1 MRFKTL
7 QPGRWLIPGMTVAI
21 AAIAATSILG
31 LRAWAD
37 RSVQTILNVS
47 TAKQLMTRL
56 DGIEEYAMRNGAV
69 PEDLREIDA
78 IDQEVEPLLARL
90 QNGEHLRTGDRKES
104 ALAESYERYISS
116 LRREI
121 LLLQQGKSEQ
131 AETVDETMVDPA
143 YGEVSTLLSRHSA
156 LAQRQAK
163 FANRQADLGTLITL
177 GAAAL
182 CIIGIVRRVEQGKQ
196 QLDEKNQSLS
206 TALAELQA
214 TQQEL
219 IQAEK
224 MAALGTLVAGIA
236 HEINTP
242 LGAIQ
247 AAAGNLDKAFTVVL
261 DQLPAFSTHLDAQQQ
276 GQWLEFLTDTLKA
289 RTPLSSREKRPLRR
303 SLQAQLEGYGI
314 ASAHSLADR
323 LVDLGIHE
331 EVDLYLPILKDESQG
346 QMLEFIYNLNRL
358 QGNRQFIQMA
368 AERAGKIVFALRS
381 YAHFEHDSQPQI
393 FQLEAGIDTVL
404 ELYCNQLKRGVEVVC
419 NYQALAEIQGYPDEL
434 IQVWNNLIH
443 NAIQA
448 MEGKG
453 MLTITTTMHGDQVI
467 IKIQDTGQGIDP
479 IHQERIFEPFFTT
492 KTQGEG
498 SGLGLHIVKK
508 IIEKHQGK
516 ISLTSQPGDTC
527 FMIQIPRSQ
536 S

>member
-1 MRFKTL
+1 
-7 QPGRWLIPGMTVAI
+7 
-21 AAIAATSILG
+21 
-31 LRAWAD
+31 
-37 RSVQTILNVS
+37 
-47 TAKQLMTRL
+47 
-56 DGIEEYAMRNGAV
+56 
-69 PEDLREIDA
+69 
-78 IDQEVEPLLARL
+78 
-90 QNGEHLRTGDRKES
+90 
-104 ALAESYERYISS
+104 
-116 LRREI
+116 
-121 LLLQQGKSEQ
+121 
-131 AETVDETMVDPA
+131 
-143 YGEVSTLLSRHSA
+143 
-156 LAQRQAK
+156 
-163 FANRQADLGTLITL
+163 
-177 GAAAL
+177 
-182 CIIGIVRRVEQGKQ
+182 
-196 QLDEKNQSLS
+196 
-206 TALAELQA
+206 
-214 TQQEL
+214 
-219 IQAEK
+219 

-276 GQWLEFLTDTLKA
+276 GQWLEFLTDTLKP

-303 SLQAQLEGYGI
+303 SLQAQLEGDGI
-314 ASAHSLADR
+314 ASAHSLADC

-346 QMLEFIYNLNRL
+346 QMLEFVYNLNRL
-358 QGNRQFIQMA
+358 QGNRQFIQTA

-381 YAHFEHDSQPQI
+381 YAHFEHDSQPQL
-393 FQLEAGIDTVL
+393 FQLEAGIDMVL
-404 ELYCNQLKRGVEVVC
+404 ELYCNQLKRGVEVIF

-492 KTQGEG
+492 KAQGEG